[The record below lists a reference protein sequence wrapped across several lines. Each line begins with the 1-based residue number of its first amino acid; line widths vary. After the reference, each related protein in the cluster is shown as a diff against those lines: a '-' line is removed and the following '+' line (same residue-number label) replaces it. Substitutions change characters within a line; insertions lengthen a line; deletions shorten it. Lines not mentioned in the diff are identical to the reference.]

1 MSKANVDMHP
11 REAARRFAS
20 VRDHVHGVLP
30 GPLRRIIPQTAVGFA
45 GLSLFTYSID
55 LLVLSLAFD
64 VLGLPYPVAVTIGYA
79 IAFGLSFLLNRWLN
93 FQVHGHVG
101 RQTGRYVLTV
111 LANYALF
118 ILLLASVLEAVGLH
132 YLLARMLAGACEA
145 VFMYL
150 MMRLFVFRARART
163 QRAGSNNPVTAAAA
177 PARGAHAGCTDSTP

>member
-1 MSKANVDMHP
+1 MSETNVASP
-11 REAARRFAS
+11 ERAAARRFAL
-20 VRDHVHGVLP
+20 VRDRIHGLLP
-30 GPLRRIIPQTAVGFA
+30 GPVRRIIPATAIGFA

-64 VLGLPYPVAVTIGYA
+64 VFGLPYPAAVTIGYA

-111 LANYALF
+111 LANYVLF
-118 ILLLASVLEAVGLH
+118 ILLLASMLEAIGTH

-150 MMRLFVFRARART
+150 MMRLFVFRAR
-163 QRAGSNNPVTAAAA
+163 RAERQLAGA
-177 PARGAHAGCTDSTP
+177 PEEQGAV